1 MKFPYNLLDNFPPT
15 VLESNALNDRR
26 GAPREA
32 ITTVQQLR
40 HPTYPSDMPSPGIGP
55 DKGL

>member
-1 MKFPYNLLDNFPPT
+1 MLKSY
-15 VLESNALNDRR
+15 ALNDRN
-26 GAPREA
+26 GQREA
-32 ITTVQQLR
+32 LSTVQQLR